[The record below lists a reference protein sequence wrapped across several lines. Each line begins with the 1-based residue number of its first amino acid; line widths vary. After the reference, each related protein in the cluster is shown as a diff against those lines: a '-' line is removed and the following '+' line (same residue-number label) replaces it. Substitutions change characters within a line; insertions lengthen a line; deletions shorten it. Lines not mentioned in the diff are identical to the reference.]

1 MDSFKPF
8 DCPFDKVF
16 PSELLRD
23 DLYFMK
29 LAYNQA
35 IRAWKLGEVPI
46 GAVVEHKGEVIGQG
60 HNLVEGLKDPT
71 AHAEMIAVTQ
81 ASSRIG
87 DWRMNEA
94 TIYVTKEPCPMC
106 SGMMIMARFGRVV
119 YAFSDPKMG
128 GMGGAYNVNDLEK
141 SNHRTE
147 VVSGIYKKE
156 CRELVQAFFKIKRA
170 LKENS

>member
-35 IRAWKLGEVPI
+35 IRAWKLGELPI
-46 GAVVEHKGEVIGQG
+46 GAVVDHKGEVIGQG

-106 SGMMIMARFGRVV
+106 SGMMIMARFGRVF
-119 YAFSDPKMG
+119 YAF
-128 GMGGAYNVNDLEK
+128 
-141 SNHRTE
+141 
-147 VVSGIYKKE
+147 
-156 CRELVQAFFKIKRA
+156 
-170 LKENS
+170 